1 MNPRTTWGSRLT
13 AASFKIRYAG
23 AAFLTALLA
32 AAAVAALLILRHQAE
47 LTDLGAVAET
57 ATGQQVSA
65 ELKARARSVAAHAAD
80 AIAGAVR
87 AKDTPGIARR
97 LQPFLEDPTVN
108 AVAVD
113 NRLGGTLYSWE
124 RVTPPAPGTMSA
136 QAVAPVRLMME
147 SFPGATTPETL
158 AQLTLTLDQTP
169 PASGEPLSRKLAAL
183 AASHAGLTWWLAL
196 LVALGGGVAAAALAW
211 RALSEFESPVESL
224 IRGADRIGVGD
235 YTRPIEL
242 GARHALAGLEQAFER
257 MRGKLRTSTI
267 TKNYLHSMLNSMTDA
282 VFVTSPEGVIKLA
295 NSAAR
300 KLLGFSEE
308 ELLGRGIPAILEER
322 ERAGFD
328 LLQAAQETRETV
340 VRTRAG
346 QTIPVSLTGSVIASD
361 DPQFQGN
368 IFVARN
374 ITDRKRAER
383 RIRYLARYDALTK
396 VPNRMQFYHVLQQTI
411 ARALRAGQ
419 IVAVLYL
426 DMDRFKEVNDTFGHG
441 AGDRVLEVLA
451 ERLTRA
457 VPKETVVG
465 RLAGDEFALFV
476 DGLSADADNRGPIAQ
491 LSRAILTEVSR
502 PLQLNQQ
509 EVFLTAS
516 LGIAFCPRDAE
527 NVIDLIRNADAA
539 MYYSKQNGGNTFA
552 FYSPEMNAAA
562 VERLMLKSKLRR
574 ALERDELE
582 IRYQPKVDLRS
593 GRIIG
598 AEALLRWRLPG
609 HGDIPP
615 SHFIPLA
622 EETNLILDIG
632 EWVLNRVC
640 MDYRHMQSEGGD
652 PGRISLNLS
661 LKQLRQASFIL
672 RCRSVFRRHGV
683 SPTAFELEI
692 TETTLMADAPRT
704 VRLLDEL
711 FAMGL
716 HLSIDD
722 FGTGYSSLSALQQ
735 FPIGTLKIDQSFVR
749 DASEDASDA
758 TIVRTIIEM
767 GRSLGMEVIAEGVE
781 SRAQLEFLR
790 SNACLYAQGRL
801 FGEPCTAAE
810 LLALL
815 ARQAAGTLPFAHLMH
830 GGEAAAAAP
839 RLA

>member
-1 MNPRTTWGSRLT
+1 VT
-13 AASFKIRYAG
+13 AANFKFRYAG
-23 AAFLTALLA
+23 SAFMVVLLIATAI
-32 AAAVAALLILRHQAE
+32 AALFLFRHE
-47 LTDLGAVAET
+47 GDTSDLGTLAERVARERFDP
-57 ATGQQVSA
+57 
-65 ELKARARSVAAHAAD
+65 ELQARAQSVGAHAAD
-80 AIAGAVR
+80 SIAAAVR
-87 AKDTPGIARR
+87 ARDTSGVARR
-97 LQPFLEDPTVN
+97 LQPFMEDPSIATLEVTDAAGATLFRWQRPAGASQGALSARA
-108 AVAVD
+108 AVPVRAMVE
-113 NRLGGTLYSWE
+113 NIPGAATPQTLASLNLTLEQAAPVPQISLASRLEAAMSERERGTLLLALGVAGLGGILGAILIWRATQELA
-124 RVTPPAPGTMSA
+124 RP
-136 QAVAPVRLMME
+136 VAP
-147 SFPGATTPETL
+147 
-158 AQLTLTLDQTP
+158 
-169 PASGEPLSRKLAAL
+169 
-183 AASHAGLTWWLAL
+183 
-196 LVALGGGVAAAALAW
+196 
-211 RALSEFESPVESL
+211 L
-224 IRGADRIGVGD
+224 IRSADRIGMGD
-235 YTRPIEL
+235 YTRPVEVGRKDALGEL
-242 GARHALAGLEQAFER
+242 QQALER
-257 MRGKLRTSTI
+257 MRGRLRQSTI
-267 TKNYLHSMLNSMTDA
+267 NKSYLHSVLNSMTDA
-282 VFVTSPEGVIKLA
+282 VFVTSPDGVIKLA
-295 NSAAR
+295 NLAAC
-300 KLLGFSEE
+300 KLLGYADE
-308 ELLGRGIPAILEER
+308 ELLGRGILAVLEES
-322 ERAGFD
+322 ERPGFD

-340 VRTRAG
+340 VRTRSG
-346 QTIPVSLTGSVIASD
+346 QTIPVSFTGSRIDSD

-374 ITDRKRAER
+374 ITERKRAER

-396 VPNRMQFYHVLQQTI
+396 LPNRMQFHHVLQQTI
-411 ARALRAGQ
+411 ARMLRGGQ
-419 IVAVLYL
+419 VVAVLYL

-457 VPKETVVG
+457 VPRETVVG

-476 DGLSADADNRGPIAQ
+476 EGLPADADNRGPIAQ
-491 LSRAILTEVSR
+491 LARTILTEISR
-502 PLQLNQQ
+502 PFQLNQH

-516 LGIAFCPRDAE
+516 IGIAFCPRDAE

-574 ALERDELE
+574 ALERDELD
-582 IRYQPKVDLRS
+582 IRYQPKVDLRN
-593 GRIIG
+593 GRVIG

-640 MDYRHMQSEGGD
+640 LDYRKLQARGGD

-672 RCRSVFRRHGV
+672 RCRSVFKQHRV
-683 SPTAFELEI
+683 SPTCFELEI
-692 TETTLMADAPRT
+692 TETTLMADPQRT

-711 FAMGL
+711 YAMGL

-749 DASEDASDA
+749 DASDDAGDA

-781 SRAQLEFLR
+781 SLRQLEFLR
-790 SNACLYAQGRL
+790 ANNCHFGQGRL
-801 FGEPCTAAE
+801 FGEPCTADDLLVLLGQQAE
-810 LLALL
+810 
-815 ARQAAGTLPFAHLMH
+815 GGVPFAHLLRQTS
-830 GGEAAAAAP
+830 AAAP